1 MKAYKIIFTIV
12 AMVMFAQ
19 MMAINAYA
27 YIDVSATSYI
37 IQIVAGIVVAVGAVI
52 GVVNSRVKKK
62 AKDKFGID
70 LDHKEHEDDVVVY
83 DNSSD
88 EKKDDITEQV
98 K

>member
-1 MKAYKIIFTIV
+1 M
-12 AMVMFAQ
+12 
-19 MMAINAYA
+19 
-27 YIDVSATSYI
+27 
-37 IQIVAGIVVAVGAVI
+37 
-52 GVVNSRVKKK
+52 KKK

-70 LDHKEHEDDVVVY
+70 LDHKEQEDDVVVY

>member
-19 MMAINAYA
+19 MMTINAYA

-52 GVVNSRVKKK
+52 GVVISKVKKK

-70 LDHKEHEDDVVVY
+70 LDHKEQEDDVVVY

-88 EKKDDITEQV
+88 EKKDDITKQV